1 MIPVFRADLGKKYI
15 DLQRGQEPPVGKA
28 LRF

>member
-1 MIPVFRADLGKKYI
+1 MILVFRADLGRKDI
-15 DLQRGQEPPVGKA
+15 DLQGGQESSVGKA